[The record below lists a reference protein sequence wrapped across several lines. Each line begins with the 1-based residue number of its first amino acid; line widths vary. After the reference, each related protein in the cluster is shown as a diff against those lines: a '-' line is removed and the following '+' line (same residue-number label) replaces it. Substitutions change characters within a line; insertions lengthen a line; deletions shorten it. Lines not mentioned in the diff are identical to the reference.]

1 MRSTLKPSLLF
12 LFAVVVIPSLAT
24 AASAQT
30 PPAVPSRPPTVT
42 MPKTPAPVA
51 KPETEQTDKAEKRRP
66 GVATTRQARV
76 KMAPDQERVAPQ
88 IVTVVHRLNGLTL
101 LRRVLR
107 ESGEPGTVATVNPE
121 AINNDAHASIIAGLA
136 LEDGRTV
143 LARLPQVAAEIEV
156 YRSTVVVP
164 QTPKT
169 DEDNDNDN
177 AHAVR
182 RTPRPPR
189 IQPDL
194 TVMTQDGRTFRAR
207 YIGIDGQTGLSV
219 LQVTQQLS
227 DLSGTAVPKILEGA
241 NVRVF
246 APEQVSSEVR
256 SQILVRIGGTEAKI
270 SKAKLKAETDRVMLR
285 AAKLSPNLLGGV
297 ACDLSGHTVGII
309 DEINGLNAKL
319 VTADAA
325 RAAAHRVLEQQSSVP
340 RPLLGI
346 RGEEVEWAAKNSLV
360 QFGWNEKELEQLL
373 EKQIGIFLTY
383 VLPGTPAAFANLHP
397 GDIIVRVNDK
407 DVKGAEAF
415 SQMLTLA
422 GTGEDVKF
430 TVERPNVKTP
440 LTFQVKLGGAFQPNY
455 QWKFDFPTMPKLRMN
470 GLKNLGIEAVALS
483 NKSATQWGG
492 QGVLV
497 VSVEPESAA
506 GRAGLK
512 EGDVIEAIDG
522 RTVGRGSW
530 TYMYPFNKKEKHTFS
545 VVRAKE
551 KKQIVAEPV
560 ED

>member
-1 MRSTLKPSLLF
+1 M
-12 LFAVVVIPSLAT
+12 
-24 AASAQT
+24 AS
-30 PPAVPSRPPTVT
+30 
-42 MPKTPAPVA
+42 
-51 KPETEQTDKAEKRRP
+51 
-66 GVATTRQARV
+66 TRQARV
-76 KMAPDQERVAPQ
+76 KMAPDQEPVAPQ

-107 ESGEPGTVATVNPE
+107 ESGQPGTVATINPE
-121 AINNDAHASIIAGLA
+121 AMNDDAHASIIAGLA
-136 LEDGRTV
+136 LDDGRTV
-143 LARLPQVAAEIEV
+143 LARLPQVAAEMEV
-156 YRSTVVVP
+156 YRSLVVVP
-164 QTPKT
+164 QTPKPD
-169 DEDNDNDN
+169 DEDNDN
-177 AHAVR
+177 AHASVR

-227 DLSGTAVPKILEGA
+227 DARNTTVQKISEGA

-246 APEQVSSEVR
+246 APEQVSSDVR
-256 SQILVRIGGTEAKI
+256 SQVLVRIGETEAKI
-270 SKAKLKAETDRVMLR
+270 SKAKIKAETDRVMLR

-297 ACDLSGHTVGII
+297 ACDLSGQTVGII

-325 RAAAHRVLEQQSSVP
+325 RAAAHRVLERQSSVP

-346 RGEEVEWAAKNSLV
+346 RGEEVEWAARNSLLS
-360 QFGWNEKELEQLL
+360 FGWNEKELQQLF
-373 EKQIGIFLTY
+373 EKQIGIFLTF
-383 VLPGTPAAFANLHP
+383 VMPGSPAASANLHP

-407 DVKGAEAF
+407 DVNGAEGF
-415 SQMLTLA
+415 SQMLTKA

-430 TVERPNVKTP
+430 TVERPNIKTP
-440 LTFQVKLGGAFQPNY
+440 LTFQVKLGGAFQPTTE
-455 QWKFDFPTMPKLRMN
+455 WVFDWSQMPNFKTN
-470 GLKNLGIEAVALS
+470 GGLKNLGIEAVALS
-483 NKSATQWGG
+483 IKSATQWGG

-560 ED
+560 DD